1 MKKIAVIGSMNIDI
15 VSKVEDLPK
24 KGETIHTIDFFK
36 TFGGKGGNQA
46 IALGKLDSD
55 ISMFGKVGNDEFGD
69 MYIKKFSDNNVK
81 TNSIEKD
88 GNNTGTAIVTVDN
101 FGSNNI
107 TLASEANYL
116 VDNKY
121 IDKYI
126 DILAT
131 MDIILFQLEIPINT
145 TEHALKSI
153 KNINKKIIT
162 VLDPAP
168 AMKIQE
174 DIFQYVDYI
183 TPNETET
190 KKLTNIQINE
200 SYDSIYK
207 AASILKDN
215 GVKNVVI
222 KAGKYGAYL
231 FNDSGLIFAPSYDVK
246 TMDTTAAGDS
256 FNAGLAKGLSVG
268 MSNANSMLLAC
279 SVASLATTGLGAQT
293 SMPTYKEALELMES
307 QNNIKIKHF

>member
-293 SMPTYKEALELMES
+293 SMPTYKELMES